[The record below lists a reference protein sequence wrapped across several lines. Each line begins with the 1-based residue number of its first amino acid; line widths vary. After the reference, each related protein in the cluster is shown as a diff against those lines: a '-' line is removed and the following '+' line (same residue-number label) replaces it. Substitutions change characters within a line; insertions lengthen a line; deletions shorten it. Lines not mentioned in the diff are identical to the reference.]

1 MLLATVILAPTTL
14 RISDPLKFVTRATLK
29 MFHCGKFACFC
40 LCAGSLFRAQFRCWE
55 ARQVLEDG
63 GPRKAFEVLQ
73 EAASSLRRVHDQTTE
88 SFKLTQGLFKYFE
101 GEIHCQR
108 RDYKKALECLQSSL
122 DLTEELLKVDTNLA
136 RCYNAM
142 GNCYYGLDKPQKALE
157 FYTKALKMR
166 QELSEG
172 SESHYDMPVYK
183 NQIGMVHEDQGE
195 YDKAVECYKDALR
208 LLEELKITGYEDEA
222 LFCRNLAN
230 VYVRQKQFTEAG
242 ELAEKAYH
250 IRNKRLGNHP
260 DTVRS
265 IFQLGVI
272 QANLREFKKALDLFR
287 KAWEMEKLLDPG
299 NHSAVWKLI
308 INGVNDM
315 CDFLDRK
322 EREKNEKE
330 KTRLE
335 RKSFRRDA
343 LTFCKRFW
351 QEEKESSQFGFTEY
365 NKEIIDTIMQLLGDE
380 DENGDPRGEYEE
392 ERLWF
397 YEGFQI
403 ATEEDFYQAFDQET
417 DSEELNAMLTERS
430 ELLDMIMDF
439 CSRLDQNEKRSELEQ
454 KNLIL
459 YRKLLLRADF
469 VGEEESEKAT
479 LKSKVEQLDEALDE
493 KESIPSFRENLLE
506 TWLTQWEESK
516 GAEET
521 KEIMRTRKRAI
532 DGILYLCQ
540 ELEKKELAK
549 RYAEEALRFN
559 ERLWELEYAEME
571 LSTMEEFLRELN
583 DLASSVGDLERVK
596 IYDAALRVSERK

>member
-29 MFHCGKFACFC
+29 MFHSGKFVCFC

-122 DLTEELLKVDTNLA
+122 DLTKELLKVDTNLA

-230 VYVRQKQFTEAG
+230 VYVRQKKFTEAG

-365 NKEIIDTIMQLLGDE
+365 NKEIIDTIMELLGDE

-459 YRKLLLRADF
+459 YRKFLLRADF

-540 ELEKKELAK
+540 ELKKKELAK